1 MSDPKPSVA
10 TPPSNTPAGPATPA
24 GPSAPTADDS
34 RPQYEFD
41 DAQNRVIADLARAIL
56 WVRVPLLVAGIFQAL
71 IATGLAFRIPRDGA
85 HIVGVLGH
93 ALAAVVCFL
102 LASWLL
108 RAAAGFARITTTQGR
123 DVTHLMGAL
132 GNLRSWFDLLA
143 FFVKLYLVLL
153 GVVILILLIGLWT
166 NAFVQPPP
174 PEGLTVPP
182 EEIPTAQ

>member
-1 MSDPKPSVA
+1 MSKSKPSKSTSPAHAPKSGAAKSVD
-10 TPPSNTPAGPATPA
+10 PPAEDT
-24 GPSAPTADDS
+24 

-41 DAQNRVIADLARAIL
+41 ESQNRVIADLARAIL
-56 WVRVPLLVAGIFQAL
+56 WVRVPLMIAGFFQAL
-71 IATGLAFRIPRDGA
+71 IATGLAFRVPRDGA
-85 HIVGVLGH
+85 HIVGVMGH
-93 ALAAVVCFL
+93 ALSAVVCFL

-108 RAAAGFARITTTQGR
+108 RAAGAFARITTTEGR

-153 GVVILILLIGLWT
+153 GVVLLILLIGLLT
-166 NAFVQPPP
+166 GFVQEPP

-182 EEIPTAQ
+182 EEITPAQ